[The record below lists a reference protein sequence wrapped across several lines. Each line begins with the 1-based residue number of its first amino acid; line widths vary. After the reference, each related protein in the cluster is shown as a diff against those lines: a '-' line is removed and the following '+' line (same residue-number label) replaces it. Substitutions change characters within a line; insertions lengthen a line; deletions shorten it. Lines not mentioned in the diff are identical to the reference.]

1 MEASAD
7 WSNTSKRRRREPKSL
22 EAIREAF
29 VQNRKKLVEA
39 LDKMSEREDWRHQEM
54 LEIENKKLEASRKS
68 SQAFVGVLQLM
79 AQAMAMLGQSFGNNP
94 LWQ

>member
-1 MEASAD
+1 
-7 WSNTSKRRRREPKSL
+7 
-22 EAIREAF
+22 
-29 VQNRKKLVEA
+29 
-39 LDKMSEREDWRHQEM
+39 M

>member
-39 LDKMSEREDWRHQEM
+39 LDKMSERED
-54 LEIENKKLEASRKS
+54 
-68 SQAFVGVLQLM
+68 
-79 AQAMAMLGQSFGNNP
+79 
-94 LWQ
+94 